1 MAQSKSKSKTAE
13 NDTATPGK
21 AHKNTK
27 KNDNPVTPELPRP
40 QEKNGVTNPTPAPTA
55 DMKNS
60 ETKTIWSKQNLSQW
74 DAPDTS
80 DKEVTGAKH
89 TPPRSNHRYQ
99 HASVIPQ
106 RGRSRGGRGRGKGG
120 AAPRGG
126 HTQAQP
132 TQRTTQHFVGSSHG
146 TASNTLDTGTTA
158 AAKQTAV
165 DAMRA
170 KAANFAPQA
179 ASAIPSS
186 GGSSGVRTGPE
197 SGVSHSMLAQS
208 GVTQSNSYRQL
219 IQRHPLKQNE
229 PSADSGFSRALDEVR
244 QAVILEVQETVQVAK
259 PSGQVVAEVIGI
271 EDVTEELA
279 ALEAQED
286 AQRATH
292 GESSEP
298 EKHISVIEIQSSD
311 EKKTHESINEK
322 ESRPR
327 EIQPVAQKPATQ
339 GDLKNDLMRVKS
351 DLTYSEQ
358 QLRDLQTKKNESDR
372 EVAKLK
378 EQLNKSSVE
387 LQAAN
392 KETDILCTQL
402 DQVSKAKKP
411 DALEKVQEATA
422 QIEAANR
429 ERADSRSQI
438 EQANKKIQSEAAR
451 LSDLETGN
459 KALVD
464 QINAA
469 SEWSRAARIEFD
481 DLTARAR
488 AMKNENMRLGRQV
501 ADINNHV
508 FADAIKAAV
517 TTATSALKTEKQAL
531 TEQARSRLDELTQS
545 FGHQTEAVRRELE
558 EAKKGIPADTPEVT
572 VTARTSALGADKQ
585 AKAPPDSQPCH
596 VCGGLVPNSIAQSR
610 KECVRLQ
617 TRVNDLERQ
626 LQTPSVPISPTFKY
640 TTVVSSPQGQ
650 TTFGITP
657 CSTRGKPP
665 APPTDCRSCIR
676 VRFDRWVAR
685 ATKPKEERNTARATV
700 DELQGHIALR
710 SETLVSIDTMPES
723 SNVVFLVANLEIAN
737 QETLSALERLYEAQ
751 GQVAD
756 DSQPADEQEK
766 ARLREQVRSA
776 QEDASRLR
784 AILGPILTNE
794 NPPDN
799 LLKGQLYFT
808 RRLQKAA
815 EDEASRLKDRV
826 SDLSTELLQYKKF
839 EFEVMKEKI
848 RSEKEM
854 KEQQVEFEN
863 MKKQLR
869 KHAKAAKKSSDIGVE
884 LPGTGKTNTPI
895 GASVTTTKPKKNN
908 TPAAALRTAKL
919 TKDNFKDPEMT
930 KEKTAAN
937 LLALKKEL
945 APIGLALKASKSAP
959 VDNKQTSTVLTASES
974 TVALTHLFQDTYDIK
989 DQEMTELRIK
999 HGENESC
1006 LVEGILARDDEIKWL
1021 NKELLNKKC
1030 SSNAGPAASVSY
1042 PKLPTGDS
1050 GNNADDTTQLTSARD
1065 SSALPTTDPEA
1076 ELNSATATG
1085 ASDTPPQ
1092 DSMEKQLFDPFNVPV
1107 TVQKAFKKKITTK
1120 DALVHDLEVE
1130 KDDLKIS
1137 MGHLRAGLAEKICQK
1152 DETIKGL
1159 KAEMFLLEVELRKCE
1174 RNLQDMAEDWD
1185 NEECTGEA

>member
-13 NDTATPGK
+13 NDTATPRK

-27 KNDNPVTPELPRP
+27 KNDNPVTPELPKP
-40 QEKNGVTNPTPAPTA
+40 QKKNGVTNPTPAPTA
-55 DMKNS
+55 SMKNP

-99 HASVIPQ
+99 HDSVIPQ

-132 TQRTTQHFVGSSHG
+132 TQRTTQHFGESSHG
-146 TASNTLDTGTTA
+146 TASITLDAGTTA

-170 KAANFAPQA
+170 KAANFVPQA

-186 GGSSGVRTGPE
+186 GRSSGVRTAPE
-197 SGVSHSMLAQS
+197 SGVSHSMFAQS

-219 IQRHPLKQNE
+219 TQRHPLKQNE
-229 PSADSGFSRALDEVR
+229 SSPDSGFSRASDEVR
-244 QAVILEVQETVQVAK
+244 QAVTLDVQKTSQVAR
-259 PSGQVVAEVIGI
+259 PSGRVVAEVIGI
-271 EDVTEELA
+271 EDVTKELA

-286 AQRATH
+286 AQRTTP
-292 GESSEP
+292 GGSSEP
-298 EKHISVIEIQSSD
+298 EKQMSLIEIQSSD

-322 ESRPR
+322 ESRSR

-339 GDLKNDLMRVKS
+339 GDLENDLRRVKS

-358 QLRDLQTKKNESDR
+358 QLQDLQTKKNESDR

-392 KETDILCTQL
+392 KETDILRTQL

-451 LSDLETGN
+451 LSDLESGN
-459 KALVD
+459 KVLVD

-572 VTARTSALGADKQ
+572 VTARTSALEADKQ

-596 VCGGLVPNSIAQSR
+596 VCGGLVPNSIAQSC

-626 LQTPSVPISPTFKY
+626 LQTPSVPITPPSQY
-640 TTVVSSPQGQ
+640 TTAVSFPQGQ

-657 CSTRGKPP
+657 CSTCGKPS
-665 APPTDCRSCIR
+665 APPTDSDCESCIR
-676 VRFDRWVAR
+676 IRFNRGVAR
-685 ATKPKEERNTARATV
+685 ATKLKEEKNAARATV
-700 DELQGHIALR
+700 NGLQGHIALR
-710 SETLVSIDTMPES
+710 SRILVPICSTQESISVIEVELADLRARE
-723 SNVVFLVANLEIAN
+723 VFLVDNLEIAN

-751 GQVAD
+751 DQMAVD
-756 DSQPADEQEK
+756 FRPADEQEK
-766 ARLREQVRSA
+766 ARLREQVRFA
-776 QEDASRLR
+776 REDASKLR
-784 AILGPILTNE
+784 AIIGPILTND
-794 NPPDN
+794 NPPEN

-869 KHAKAAKKSSDIGVE
+869 KHARAAKKSPDMGAE
-884 LPGTGKTNTPI
+884 LPETGKTDTRI
-895 GASVTTTKPKKNN
+895 GASVTTTKPNKND
-908 TPAAALRTAKL
+908 TPATALGTAKL
-919 TKDNFKDPEMT
+919 TKDKLNDPE
-930 KEKTAAN
+930 
-937 LLALKKEL
+937 
-945 APIGLALKASKSAP
+945 
-959 VDNKQTSTVLTASES
+959 
-974 TVALTHLFQDTYDIK
+974 
-989 DQEMTELRIK
+989 
-999 HGENESC
+999 
-1006 LVEGILARDDEIKWL
+1006 
-1021 NKELLNKKC
+1021 
-1030 SSNAGPAASVSY
+1030 
-1042 PKLPTGDS
+1042 
-1050 GNNADDTTQLTSARD
+1050 
-1065 SSALPTTDPEA
+1065 
-1076 ELNSATATG
+1076 
-1085 ASDTPPQ
+1085 
-1092 DSMEKQLFDPFNVPV
+1092 
-1107 TVQKAFKKKITTK
+1107 
-1120 DALVHDLEVE
+1120 
-1130 KDDLKIS
+1130 
-1137 MGHLRAGLAEKICQK
+1137 
-1152 DETIKGL
+1152 
-1159 KAEMFLLEVELRKCE
+1159 
-1174 RNLQDMAEDWD
+1174 
-1185 NEECTGEA
+1185 